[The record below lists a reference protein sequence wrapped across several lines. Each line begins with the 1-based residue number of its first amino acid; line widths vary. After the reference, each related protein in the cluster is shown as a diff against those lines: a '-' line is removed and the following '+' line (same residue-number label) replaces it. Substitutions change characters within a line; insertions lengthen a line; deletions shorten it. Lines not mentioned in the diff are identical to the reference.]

1 MPKRTEK
8 ITYDLKDRGYKLNG
22 TSRDNIDVRS
32 LVAMINSPEV
42 QELVKNGAMQGFYGH
57 QIRQLFGM
65 RPPETAIVAGK
76 TIRLEPACKTVFL
89 SATPEGI
96 LTHQQEFFD
105 NEAGQKA
112 YKQYKA
118 GIGGFSTAVDYFK
131 GTLPKIAAAFFGLDY
146 VWVPNYVGNTGH
158 GALEAAFDSLNTED
172 PDPLALAYKQDLEAA
187 VVHIYDSLQTESELN
202 HAYLRI
208 EELELDAQASRQRRI
223 EQHKRQQE
231 RQESV
236 FDSLLY
242 ATVPYDPNAANA
254 FLSAV
259 VPILDNGQSEATQ
272 PVEPSRRPLARLMK
286 RLGR

>member
-22 TSRDNIDVRS
+22 TSRDNIDLRS

-42 QELVKNGAMQGFYGH
+42 QELVANGAMQGFYGH

-89 SATPEGI
+89 SATPDGI

-131 GTLPKIAAAFFGLDY
+131 GTFPKIAAGFFGLDY

-158 GALEAAFDSLNTED
+158 GALEAAFDSLDSED

-187 VVHIYDSLQTESELN
+187 VVHIYDSLQVESELN

-208 EELELDAQASRQRRI
+208 EELEQDAQASRQRRV
-223 EQHKRQQE
+223 EQQKRQQE

-236 FDSLLY
+236 FDSLLCP
-242 ATVPYDPNAANA
+242 TVQFDPNAPNA

-259 VPILDNGQSEATQ
+259 VPILDNGQSESVQ
-272 PVEPSRRPLARLMK
+272 PVEPSRKPISRLMK

>member
-1 MPKRTEK
+1 
-8 ITYDLKDRGYKLNG
+8 
-22 TSRDNIDVRS
+22 
-32 LVAMINSPEV
+32 
-42 QELVKNGAMQGFYGH
+42 MQGFYGH

-242 ATVPYDPNAANA
+242 PTVQFDKNAANA

-272 PVEPSRRPLARLMK
+272 TIEPSRRPLARLMK
-286 RLGR
+286 WLGR